1 MWRGNA
7 GCAARTLW
15 LLARASSDRA
25 VRTFADMV
33 LSGGDTLIN
42 RYDIN
47 IILYIY
53 IHIYIYVKLVVH
65 RYDHD
70 T

>member
-33 LSGGDTLIN
+33 LSGGGAWIN
-42 RYDIN
+42 RYDDIN
-47 IILYIY
+47 IILYIHKY
-53 IHIYIYVKLVVH
+53 NIIY
-65 RYDHD
+65 

>member
-42 RYDIN
+42 RYDTN

-53 IHIYIYVKLVVH
+53 TYIYIYIYICETCCAQV
-65 RYDHD
+65 
-70 T
+70 